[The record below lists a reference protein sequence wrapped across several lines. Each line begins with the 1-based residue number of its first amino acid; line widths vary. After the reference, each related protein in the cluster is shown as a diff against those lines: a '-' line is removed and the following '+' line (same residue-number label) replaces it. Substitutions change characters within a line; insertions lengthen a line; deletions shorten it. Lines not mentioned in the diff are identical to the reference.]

1 MDLQQTNNR
10 RKQLVYVST
19 DVRIEEL
26 SCPPAPS
33 DPRDEGGC
41 HLRLVTGQLQERRRG
56 EANLLTATWSR
67 PQMGDD
73 INKAELVLVAGGHN
87 TTDGRV

>member
-1 MDLQQTNNR
+1 MF
-10 RKQLVYVST
+10 KVST

-41 HLRLVTGQLQERRRG
+41 HLRLVTGQLQERSGG
-56 EANLLTATWSR
+56 EYNLLTATWSQ

-73 INKAELVLVAGGHN
+73 INKAELVLVLVAGGS
-87 TTDGRV
+87 G

>member
-1 MDLQQTNNR
+1 MF
-10 RKQLVYVST
+10 KVST

-41 HLRLVTGQLQERRRG
+41 HLRLVTGQLRRGGG
-56 EANLLTATWSR
+56 EANLLTATWSQ

-73 INKAELVLVAGGHN
+73 INKAELVLVV
-87 TTDGRV
+87 TTQQMAECENDPLGQIYTR